1 MAITPLYAGPL
12 ALLYLILAMRVMG
25 RRRALRIALGD
36 GGDADLARRI
46 RVAANC
52 SEYVPMALIL
62 MALVE
67 MQGAPHWLLHFIG
80 ITLLAGRILH
90 AYGVSQSPED
100 YRYRSTGM
108 VLTISALVAAMTGTF
123 TLGVVQALG

>member
-1 MAITPLYAGPL
+1 MTITPLYAGPL
-12 ALLYLILAMRVMG
+12 ALLYLILTLRVIG
-25 RRRALRIALGD
+25 RRRTLLIGLGD

-52 SEYVPMALIL
+52 GEYVPLALVL

-67 MQGAPHWLLHFIG
+67 IQGAPHWLLHLIG
-80 ITLLAGRILH
+80 TLLISGRLLH